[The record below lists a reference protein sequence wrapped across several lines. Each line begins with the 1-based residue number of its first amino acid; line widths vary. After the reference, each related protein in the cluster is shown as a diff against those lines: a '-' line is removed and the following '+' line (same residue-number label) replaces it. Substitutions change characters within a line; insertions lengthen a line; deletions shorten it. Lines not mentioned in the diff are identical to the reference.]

1 MRRGVN
7 VKVKAA
13 KIRKIAV
20 LFLLSAFCCL
30 LAANA
35 YAQDKVVFTLQQ
47 CINKAVTLSP
57 EIAEQRY
64 EEDVYKAKKMQAD
77 GAAYPQIEILFI
89 AGPSPKA
96 ERENLSPLI
105 NTSVNTTISGIFG
118 RAEATMIQ
126 PLYTFNKISSFKE
139 AAASGIKVSEAGTRK
154 KTAEIILRTK
164 EIYYGLLLARE
175 LQNLVLEIKDELV
188 DSIKKAERHLE
199 AGSPW
204 ADEVNIFKLKAFLGE
219 VERNLNEAE
228 KNIFIAKDA
237 LRRSIGL
244 PEGVDFDIADKTIS
258 AIPFIKNNVKEYARQ
273 SLELRTE
280 FIQLREGLNAR
291 NLLIEAEKSNYY
303 PQLFAGVKA
312 VLADSTNRD
321 RIKNPYIS
329 DYFRESYGAVFL
341 GFKWNI
347 DFGMTKGRVKEAEA
361 EYYKLTEK
369 KRFADEAIP
378 FQATKAYFDLRE
390 SEKNIAELVQAYINA
405 KKWLVSAIANF
416 DLGLV
421 DAKEVADS
429 VLMYAQTRASYL
441 KSLYNQ
447 QISYANLLNA
457 SGADLKELSK

>member
-1 MRRGVN
+1 MP
-7 VKVKAA
+7 
-13 KIRKIAV
+13 ITL
-20 LFLLSAFCCL
+20 LFALLITLS
-30 LAANA
+30 ANA
-35 YAQDKVVFTLQQ
+35 YAQDTIVFTLEQ
-47 CINKAVTLSP
+47 CINKAVALSP

-64 EEDVYKAKKMQAD
+64 EEDVYKAKKMQVD

-96 ERENLSPLI
+96 VRDNLSPLI
-105 NTSVNTTISGIFG
+105 NTSVNTSITGIFA
-118 RAEATMIQ
+118 RTEATLIQ
-126 PLYTFNKISSFKE
+126 PIYTFNKISSLNE
-139 AAASGIKVSEAGTRK
+139 AASSAIKAAQAGTNK
-154 KTAEIILRTK
+154 KKSEVVLRTK
-164 EIYYGLLLARE
+164 EIYYGLLLALE
-175 LQNLVLEIKDELV
+175 LQSLVSEIKDELV

-204 ADEVNIFKLKAFLGE
+204 ADEVNIFKLKAFMGE

-228 KNIFIAKDA
+228 KNILIAKDA

-244 PEGVDFDIADKTIS
+244 PEGIDFDIADKSIS
-258 AIPFIKNNVKEYARQ
+258 AIPFVKKDVKAYAMQ
-273 SLELRTE
+273 SLELRPE

-291 NLLIEAEKSNYY
+291 NFLIEAEKSNYY
-303 PQLFAGVKA
+303 PQLFAGIKA

-329 DYFRESYGAVFL
+329 DYFRESYGAAFL

-405 KKWLVSAIANF
+405 KKWLVSAVANF

-429 VLMYAQTRASYL
+429 VLIYAQTRASYL